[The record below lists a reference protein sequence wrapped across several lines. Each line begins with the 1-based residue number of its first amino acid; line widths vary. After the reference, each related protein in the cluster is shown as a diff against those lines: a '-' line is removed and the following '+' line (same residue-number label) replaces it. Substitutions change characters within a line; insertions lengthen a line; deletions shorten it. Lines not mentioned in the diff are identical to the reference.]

1 MLKHPKNEEELEE
14 LLSTPSARLIDFMD
28 RLDGDLMLLG
38 AAGKVGVTL
47 GMMAAKAAGEARA
60 ARASGKT
67 RKVYAVSR
75 FGDAA
80 ARARL
85 DAAGVTTIAC
95 DLIDREAVAKLP
107 KARNVIFLAGKK
119 FGTSG
124 AQNQTWAMNTVV
136 PANVADHFKESRI
149 VVFSTGCVY
158 SLSAPA
164 SGGNIEADDPA
175 PIGEYAQSALGRER
189 VFEYFSRALNMP
201 VCLFRLNYAI
211 DLRYGVLHDL
221 ALKVRED
228 EPIDLAAG
236 TFNCLWQGDVIERAI
251 LALDLCAVPPY
262 PLNVTG
268 PETISVRWAAE
279 ELARRMGR
287 EPVFINEERAA
298 DPVYLSNA
306 ALSFSLFGYPRVS
319 LLEMMDMTAEWIA
332 SGGASLGKPT
342 HFERRDGKY

>member
-1 MLKHPKNEEELEE
+1 MGAAPKNEEELEE
-14 LLSTPSARLIDFMD
+14 LLSAPSVRLVDFMKK
-28 RLDGDLMLLG
+28 LEGDIMLLG

-47 GMMAAKAAGEARA
+47 GMMAARA
-60 ARASGKT
+60 AKSSGKA

-107 KARNVIFLAGKK
+107 EAHNVIFLAGKK

-124 AQNQTWAMNTVV
+124 AQDQTWAMNTVV
-136 PANVADHFKESRI
+136 PANVADHFKGSRI

-158 SLSAPA
+158 PLAAPD
-164 SGGNIEADDPA
+164 SGGSIETDDPE
-175 PIGEYAQSALGRER
+175 PVGEYAQSALGRER
-189 VFEYFSRALNMP
+189 VFEYFSRTKNMP

-221 ALKVRED
+221 ALKVRD
-228 EPIDLAAG
+228 GEPIDLAAG
-236 TFNCLWQGDVIERAI
+236 TFNCIWQGDVIERAI

-262 PLNVTG
+262 ALNVTG

-279 ELARRMGR
+279 ELGRRLGR
-287 EPVFINEERAA
+287 VPAFVNTERSC

-306 ALSFSLFGYPRVS
+306 ALSFSLFGYPRVALS
-319 LLEMMDMTAEWIA
+319 AMMDMTAEWVVA
-332 SGGASLGKPT
+332 GGSSLGKPT